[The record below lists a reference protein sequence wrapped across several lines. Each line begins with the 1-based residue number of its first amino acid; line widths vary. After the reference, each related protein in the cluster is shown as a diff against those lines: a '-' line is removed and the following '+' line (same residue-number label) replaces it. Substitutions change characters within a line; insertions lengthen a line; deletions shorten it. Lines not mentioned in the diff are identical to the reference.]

1 MKICFFSI
9 CAKNYIP
16 YARTLFQSLREHH
29 DDIDFRLIL
38 GDRIDG
44 AFDPEKEEF
53 PVVEAE
59 SIGMEYL
66 DELAFRYDVAEFNAA
81 IKPACFD
88 FLFRENRCDAA
99 VYIDPDIYF
108 LDRMKEVEALLCGGA
123 EAILTPHICSP
134 DGQDGQRLDDL
145 SILRY
150 GTYNLGFLAL
160 ADSSDGRRLLE
171 WWKRKTRFDCREDL
185 GNGLFMEQK
194 WMDLV
199 PSFVERT
206 DILRHPGY
214 NVAYW
219 NLMSRTVRKTP
230 DGWRANEAPLIF
242 VHFSGIRADKTDKDT
257 FSIHRKQFRADNMG
271 DMAEILR
278 RYRGALDGN
287 GLADFSRLSYAYDT
301 SRRGHAISP
310 IVRRLYREDV
320 EAVEGAQEDA
330 WDSAVRHC
338 ASPAP
343 EIVQD
348 GRSPISRLMYR
359 VWSDRS
365 DLRSAFDLSSA
376 DSREAFFEWYALR
389 GYRELGLDP
398 IFAEREATLVH
409 ARKREAGLEADL
421 AAARK
426 READLRAMLDA
437 PVRDREARLEEA
449 SDRQA
454 RLEEALAAAREREV
468 EQERRLADMASSR
481 SWKITLPLREA
492 RRWATRPGW
501 QARRYATKAVPYA
514 RRLYRRLPLS
524 RKTRRANR
532 VFLARH
538 APWVLRAG
546 GVSHVSASPPALPA
560 TAPSPSGIR
569 LSVAS
574 RPVVSVVIPVH
585 GHIDYTLR
593 CLASI
598 AAHSPSVPFETIMID
613 DCSPDNSVEVLRSI
627 EGVRLIANPENQGFI
642 RACNRAAKA
651 ARGDYLCFLNNDTVV
666 RAGWLDELV
675 GTFHELPG
683 TGLVGSKLLY
693 PDNTLQE
700 AGGIVW
706 RDGSAWAFGHGQDP
720 SLPEYNYARE
730 VDYCC
735 GASIMVP
742 TRLFEELGGFD
753 ELYCPA
759 YCEDS
764 DMALKIRD
772 RGRRVIYQPLSVVV
786 HYEGVTSGRDVDR
799 KDTVK
804 HYQIPNTEKLRERWK
819 DRLAHHRKVGEDVDG
834 AKDRAAKHRV
844 LVLDTCTPT
853 PDRDAGS
860 VTTLNTL
867 FLLREMGFQVTFI
880 PVGNYLFMPDYTVP
894 LQRAGIEMLYH
905 PYCISVERHLQK
917 AGGRYDL
924 VLLFRADSVEHL
936 DAVRKHCPQA
946 RTIFHPVDLQY
957 LRLSREADILEDGK
971 SGNAV
976 CEMKEIEM
984 TGVRATD
991 ATLVH
996 STVEADLLHREA
1008 PDARV
1013 RLSSLVLDVPGSDAA
1028 FEGRRD
1034 LVFMGNFHHV
1044 PNVDGVRYFA
1054 GDVMPGLRRRLPGV
1068 RIHIVGGAF
1077 PENEPPADVRN
1088 LASDDVIVAG
1098 YVEDLEPVL
1107 DRARVF
1113 VAPLRYGAGVKGKV
1127 GTAMSHGLP
1136 VVATSMAVEGME
1148 LTDGENVLVAD
1159 GADAF
1164 ADAVARLYNDGE
1176 LWTRLSRN
1184 GVEFARRSWGAD
1196 AMWATLAGVLND
1208 IGFSLGAERRDDR
1221 PLTLYAPRTGR
1232 YAKQDGGEGGS
1243 LQDTYAREP
1252 GAGQKMAPATAPRGV
1267 DGTSL
1272 HGEAVAFMAHL
1283 NRIKLRIDKNF
1294 PWYPHDTLANFVYLE
1309 KFFTRYPLERLVK
1322 DKHVADI
1329 GAADGD
1335 LSFFLQSLGY
1345 KCDIIDHATSNM
1357 NNLEGARKLLDWFEA
1372 HDRVRIFDIDLDSQ
1386 FGLPEEKY
1394 DLVFFLGIL
1403 YHLKNP
1409 FYVLEKL
1416 SSHCNYLV
1424 LSTRVAQYTPDGT
1437 KIEGNALAYLLNE
1450 FESNNDPTNFW
1461 IFTNPGLKRLFERTG
1476 WDIVYQDNV
1485 GDTTCS
1491 NPSDNDRDERS
1502 FVLLKNRNEL
1512 PTEHF
1517 ALPQAPASVAADL
1530 QKGDYRER
1538 LSQELRNFENVD
1550 HEELYDLPPIMV
1562 YWSNKYLLPR
1572 YEEFG
1577 FSTSIDLYIQ
1587 HLRSQCRDSGGRP
1600 CRFISLGS
1608 GNCGVE
1614 IDLAVGLLEA
1624 DIDAFRIDCLEINPA
1639 MLERG
1644 RESAKERGVEDKL
1657 SFVEADFNAW
1667 APDGKYDAVIA
1678 NQVLHHVMNLEGLF
1692 SAIGGALRDDGV
1704 FLTND
1709 MIGRNGHKRWP
1720 ETLDHVNRYW
1730 DRLPD
1735 SYKYDHTLQRTY
1747 DAYPDFDL
1755 SPGYLPGI
1763 DPNFEGVRSQ
1773 DVLPLLVD
1781 RFDFELFLAHGG
1793 ILDLFIDH
1801 SWGPNFDVDRPE
1813 DLAFVDEVTELQD
1826 RLLQSGEIKPTQ
1838 MVAVMRKRW
1847 PHPPKVWGR
1856 LTPKYSVRDPRWN
1869 VDYLKRIAQEFRMFE
1884 NVEEVHKLPPIF
1896 IYWND
1901 KYLLPRYKEFGFSTS
1916 TDLYVQHLRSQC
1928 RDSGG
1933 RPCRFVS
1940 LGSGNCDVEI
1950 GLAVELSRADIDA
1963 FRIDCLEINPAML
1976 ERGRTL
1982 AKERGV
1988 EDKLSFVEADF
1999 NAWTPDGEY
2008 DAVIANQV
2016 LHHVVNLEGLFS
2028 AIGGALRDDG
2038 VFLTNDMIGR
2048 NGHKRW
2054 PETLD
2059 HVNRYWDRLPDSYKY
2074 DHALQRTYD
2083 AYPDFDLSSG
2093 YLPGIEPSF
2102 EGVRSQDVL
2111 PLLVDRFD
2119 FELFLA
2125 HGGILDLFIDRSWGP
2140 NFDVDRPEDL
2150 AFVDEVAE
2158 LQDRLLQSGEIKPTQ
2173 MVAVMRKRWPHPP
2186 KVWGRL
2192 TPKYSVRDPDR
2203 EADYQ
2208 ERLAGELRM
2217 FENDEEVHNFPPIMN
2232 YWNDKYLLPRYKEFG
2247 FSTSTDLY
2255 VQHLRSQ
2262 CRDSGGRPCRFVS
2275 LGSGNCDV
2283 EIGLAVE
2290 LSRADIDAFR
2300 IDCLE
2305 INPAMLERGRTL
2317 AKKRGVE
2324 DKLSFV
2330 EADFNAWTPDGK
2342 YDAVIANYI
2351 LHHVVNLEG
2360 LFSAIGGAL
2369 RDDGVFLST
2378 DVIGRN
2384 GIRRWPET
2392 LAHVNRYWDRLP
2404 DSYKYD
2410 HVFQRT
2416 FHTYPD
2422 FDYSSSFLPGVT
2434 PSFECIRSQDIL
2446 PLLVDRFDFE
2456 LFLAHG
2462 GILDLF
2468 IDRCWGPN
2476 FSADRPEDV
2485 AFVDEVTEVQDRLLQ
2500 SGEIKPTQMVAVMRK
2515 TWPHPPRVWG
2525 NLTPEFSVR
2534 DPDRS
2539 D

>member
-1 MKICFFSI
+1 M
-9 CAKNYIP
+9 
-16 YARTLFQSLREHH
+16 
-29 DDIDFRLIL
+29 
-38 GDRIDG
+38 
-44 AFDPEKEEF
+44 
-53 PVVEAE
+53 
-59 SIGMEYL
+59 
-66 DELAFRYDVAEFNAA
+66 
-81 IKPACFD
+81 
-88 FLFRENRCDAA
+88 
-99 VYIDPDIYF
+99 
-108 LDRMKEVEALLCGGA
+108 
-123 EAILTPHICSP
+123 
-134 DGQDGQRLDDL
+134 
-145 SILRY
+145 
-150 GTYNLGFLAL
+150 
-160 ADSSDGRRLLE
+160 
-171 WWKRKTRFDCREDL
+171 
-185 GNGLFMEQK
+185 
-194 WMDLV
+194 
-199 PSFVERT
+199 
-206 DILRHPGY
+206 
-214 NVAYW
+214 
-219 NLMSRTVRKTP
+219 
-230 DGWRANEAPLIF
+230 
-242 VHFSGIRADKTDKDT
+242 
-257 FSIHRKQFRADNMG
+257 
-271 DMAEILR
+271 
-278 RYRGALDGN
+278 
-287 GLADFSRLSYAYDT
+287 
-301 SRRGHAISP
+301 
-310 IVRRLYREDV
+310 
-320 EAVEGAQEDA
+320 
-330 WDSAVRHC
+330 
-338 ASPAP
+338 
-343 EIVQD
+343 
-348 GRSPISRLMYR
+348 
-359 VWSDRS
+359 
-365 DLRSAFDLSSA
+365 
-376 DSREAFFEWYALR
+376 
-389 GYRELGLDP
+389 
-398 IFAEREATLVH
+398 
-409 ARKREAGLEADL
+409 
-421 AAARK
+421 
-426 READLRAMLDA
+426 
-437 PVRDREARLEEA
+437 
-449 SDRQA
+449 
-454 RLEEALAAAREREV
+454 
-468 EQERRLADMASSR
+468 
-481 SWKITLPLREA
+481 
-492 RRWATRPGW
+492 
-501 QARRYATKAVPYA
+501 
-514 RRLYRRLPLS
+514 
-524 RKTRRANR
+524 
-532 VFLARH
+532 
-538 APWVLRAG
+538 LRAG

-560 TAPSPSGIR
+560 AAPSPSGIR

-598 AAHSPSVPFETIMID
+598 AAHSPSVPFETIVID

-834 AKDRAAKHRV
+834 TKDRAAKHRV

-957 LRLSREADILEDGK
+957 LRLSREADLLEDGK

-1394 DLVFFLGIL
+1394 DLVFFLGVL

-1485 GDTTCS
+1485 GDTTRS

-1517 ALPQAPASVAADL
+1517 GFPRSQASVAADL
-1530 QKGDYRER
+1530 QEGDYRER
-1538 LSQELRNFENVD
+1538 L
-1550 HEELYDLPPIMV
+1550 
-1562 YWSNKYLLPR
+1562 
-1572 YEEFG
+1572 
-1577 FSTSIDLYIQ
+1577 
-1587 HLRSQCRDSGGRP
+1587 
-1600 CRFISLGS
+1600 
-1608 GNCGVE
+1608 
-1614 IDLAVGLLEA
+1614 
-1624 DIDAFRIDCLEINPA
+1624 
-1639 MLERG
+1639 
-1644 RESAKERGVEDKL
+1644 
-1657 SFVEADFNAW
+1657 
-1667 APDGKYDAVIA
+1667 
-1678 NQVLHHVMNLEGLF
+1678 
-1692 SAIGGALRDDGV
+1692 
-1704 FLTND
+1704 
-1709 MIGRNGHKRWP
+1709 
-1720 ETLDHVNRYW
+1720 
-1730 DRLPD
+1730 
-1735 SYKYDHTLQRTY
+1735 
-1747 DAYPDFDL
+1747 
-1755 SPGYLPGI
+1755 
-1763 DPNFEGVRSQ
+1763 
-1773 DVLPLLVD
+1773 
-1781 RFDFELFLAHGG
+1781 
-1793 ILDLFIDH
+1793 
-1801 SWGPNFDVDRPE
+1801 
-1813 DLAFVDEVTELQD
+1813 
-1826 RLLQSGEIKPTQ
+1826 
-1838 MVAVMRKRW
+1838 
-1847 PHPPKVWGR
+1847 
-1856 LTPKYSVRDPRWN
+1856 
-1869 VDYLKRIAQEFRMFE
+1869 AQEFRMFE

-1896 IYWND
+1896 TYWND

-2008 DAVIANQV
+2008 DAVIVNQV

-2054 PETLD
+2054 PETLA

-2262 CRDSGGRPCRFVS
+2262 CHDSGGRPCRFVS

-2305 INPAMLERGRTL
+2305 INPAMLERSRTL

-2515 TWPHPPRVWG
+2515 QWPHPPRVWG

>member
-59 SIGMEYL
+59 SIGMEYF
-66 DELAFRYDVAEFNAA
+66 DELAFRYDIAEFNAA

-88 FLFRENRCDAA
+88 FLFRENQCDAA

-108 LDRMKEVEALLCGGA
+108 LDRMKEVEALLDDGA
-123 EAILTPHICSP
+123 EVILTPHICSP
-134 DGQDGQRLDDL
+134 IGPGEM
-145 SILRY
+145 SIIQH
-150 GTYNLGFLAL
+150 GIYNLGFLAL
-160 ADSSDGRRLLE
+160 ANSPNVHRLIE
-171 WWKRKTRFDCREDL
+171 WWKRKTRFDCRKDL
-185 GNGLFMEQK
+185 DKSLYMEQK
-194 WMDLV
+194 WSDFF
-199 PSFVERT
+199 PSFVERAE
-206 DILRHPGY
+206 ILRHPGY

-219 NLMSRTVRKTP
+219 NLMNRTVRKTP
-230 DGWRANEAPLIF
+230 DGWRANEALLIF
-242 VHFSGIRADKTDKDT
+242 VHFSGIRANISDEDSFTV
-257 FSIHRKQFRADNMG
+257 RVEGFRADNMG

-338 ASPAP
+338 TSPAP

-376 DSREAFFEWYALR
+376 DSRGAFFEWYALR

-398 IFAEREATLVH
+398 VFAEREATLVH

-437 PVRDREARLEEA
+437 SV

-454 RLEEALAAAREREV
+454 RLKEALAAAREREV

-501 QARRYATKAVPYA
+501 SARRYATKAVPYA

-524 RKTRRANR
+524 RKTRLANR

-546 GVSHVSASPPALPA
+546 GVSHVSASPPVLPA
-560 TAPSPSGIR
+560 AAPSPSGIR
-569 LSVAS
+569 LSVAPW
-574 RPVVSVVIPVH
+574 PVVSVVIPVH
-585 GHIDYTLR
+585 GHIDYTLG

-598 AAHSPSVPFETIMID
+598 AAHSPSVPFETIVID

-627 EGVRLIANPENQGFI
+627 EGVRLIANPENLGFI
-642 RACNRAAKA
+642 RACNRAAKE

-666 RAGWLDELV
+666 QAGWLDELV
-675 GTFHELPG
+675 GTFRELPG

-700 AGGIVW
+700 AGSIIW
-706 RDGSAWAFGHGQDP
+706 RDGSAWAYGRGQDP

-730 VDYCC
+730 VDYCSA
-735 GASIMVP
+735 ASLMVP

-753 ELYCPA
+753 ELYCPGF
-759 YCEDS
+759 CEEP
-764 DMALKIRD
+764 DMAFKLRD
-772 RGRRVIYQPLSVVV
+772 RGYRVIYQPLSVAV
-786 HYEGVTSGRDVDR
+786 HYEGVTGGRDIHR
-799 KDTVK
+799 KDSAK
-804 HYQIPNTEKLRERWK
+804 HSQIENTEKLYNRWK
-819 DRLAHHRKVGEDVDG
+819 SRLISHQKPSRDVDG
-834 AKDRAAKHRV
+834 AKDRMAKHRV

-860 VTTLNTL
+860 VTVLNTL

-894 LQRAGIEMLYH
+894 LQRAGVEVLYY
-905 PYCISVERHLQK
+905 PYCTSVEQHLQK
-917 AGGRYDL
+917 VGGRYDL
-924 VLLFRADSVEHL
+924 VLLFRTDSVEHL
-936 DAVRKHCPQA
+936 DTVRKHCPQA
-946 RTIFHPVDLQY
+946 RTIFHPVDLHY

-971 SGNAV
+971 NGNAISK
-976 CEMKEIEM
+976 MKEIEM

-996 STVEADLLHREA
+996 STVEADLLNREA

-1028 FEGRRD
+1028 FEGRRG
-1034 LVFMGNFHHV
+1034 LVFMGNFLHM

-1054 GDVMPGLRRRLPGV
+1054 GDIMPGVRRRLPGV
-1068 RIHIVGGAF
+1068 RIHIVGGTMT
-1077 PENEPPADVRN
+1077 ENEPPAEVRN

-1098 YVEDLEPVL
+1098 YVEDLKPVL

-1136 VVATSMAVEGME
+1136 VVATPEAVEGME

-1208 IGFSLGAERRDDR
+1208 IGFSLGAKRRDDR

-1252 GAGQKMAPATAPRGV
+1252 GAGQKMEPAAAPQESL
-1267 DGTSL
+1267 DGPSL
-1272 HGEAVAFMAHL
+1272 RGEAVAFMAHL
-1283 NRIKLRIDKNF
+1283 SQVRSQIDKNF
-1294 PWYPHDTLANFVYLE
+1294 PWYPHNTLANFVHLE
-1309 KFFTRYPLERLVK
+1309 KCFTRYPLEHLVK
-1322 DKHVADI
+1322 DKHIADI

-1345 KCDIIDHATSNM
+1345 KCDIIDHAATNG
-1357 NNLEGARKLLDWFEA
+1357 NKLEGARKLLDWFKTY
-1372 HDRVRIFDIDLDSQ
+1372 DRVRIFDIDLDSQ
-1386 FGLPEEKY
+1386 FSLPRGKY
-1394 DLVFFLGIL
+1394 DVVFILGIL

-1424 LSTRVAQYTPDGT
+1424 LSTRVAQYNPDGT
-1437 KIEGNALAYLLNE
+1437 RIEGNALAYLLDE
-1450 FESNNDPTNFW
+1450 FESNNDASNFW
-1461 IFTNPGLKRLFERTG
+1461 IFTNSGLKRLFDRTG
-1476 WDIVYQDNV
+1476 WDIVHQDNV
-1485 GDTTCS
+1485 GDTTHS
-1491 NPSDNDRDERS
+1491 NPSDSDKDERS

-1512 PTEHF
+1512 PTEYSPVS
-1517 ALPQAPASVAADL
+1517 AAADRHEVSY
-1530 QKGDYRER
+1530 QER
-1538 LSQELRNFENVD
+1538 LSEELLVFENN
-1550 HEELYDLPPIMV
+1550 EGLYTHPPIFP

-1572 YEEFG
+1572 YKEFG
-1577 FSTSIDLYIQ
+1577 FSNSNELYVQ
-1587 HLRSQCRDSGGRP
+1587 HLKRQCIESGGRP
-1600 CRFISLGS
+1600 CRFVSLGS
-1608 GNCGVE
+1608 GNCDVE
-1614 IDLAVGLLEA
+1614 IGLAVELLEA
-1624 DIDAFRIDCLEINPA
+1624 GIDAFRIDCLEINPA

-1644 RESAKERGVEDKL
+1644 RKLAKERGVEDKL
-1657 SFVEADFNAW
+1657 SFVEADFNTW
-1667 APDGKYDAVIA
+1667 EPDGEHDAVIA
-1678 NQVLHHVMNLEGLF
+1678 NYILHHVTNLEGLF
-1692 SAIGGALRDDGV
+1692 SAIGETLRDDGV
-1704 FLTND
+1704 FLTAD

-1720 ETLDHVNRYW
+1720 ETLAYVNRYW
-1730 DRLPD
+1730 ERLPD
-1735 SYKYDHTLQRTY
+1735 SHKYDNVLHHTFQV
-1747 DAYPDFDL
+1747 YPDFDF
-1755 SPGYLPGI
+1755 SSGYWPGFEAS
-1763 DPNFEGVRSQ
+1763 FEGIRAQ
-1773 DVLPLLVD
+1773 DILPLLVD

-1793 ILDLFIDH
+1793 ILDLFIDRA
-1801 SWGPNFDVDRPE
+1801 WGPNFNVERPE

-1826 RLLQSGEIKPTQ
+1826 RLLQSGEIAPTQ
-1838 MVAVMRKRW
+1838 MIAVMRKQW
-1847 PHPPKVWGR
+1847 PHPPRVWGN
-1856 LTPKYSVRDPRWN
+1856 LTPEFSVRDPDRETHDPDREVDSQKVRDTDRE
-1869 VDYLKRIAQEFRMFE
+1869 VDYQERLKGELRFFE
-1884 NVEEVHKLPPIF
+1884 NNEDVHDVPSIMVH
-1896 IYWND
+1896 WNN
-1901 KYLLPRYKEFGFSTS
+1901 KYLAPRYKEFGFSTS

-1928 RDSGG
+1928 RDSGD

-1976 ERGRTL
+1976 ERSRTL
-1982 AKERGV
+1982 AKE
-1988 EDKLSFVEADF
+1988 
-1999 NAWTPDGEY
+1999 
-2008 DAVIANQV
+2008 
-2016 LHHVVNLEGLFS
+2016 
-2028 AIGGALRDDG
+2028 
-2038 VFLTNDMIGR
+2038 
-2048 NGHKRW
+2048 
-2054 PETLD
+2054 
-2059 HVNRYWDRLPDSYKY
+2059 
-2074 DHALQRTYD
+2074 
-2083 AYPDFDLSSG
+2083 
-2093 YLPGIEPSF
+2093 
-2102 EGVRSQDVL
+2102 
-2111 PLLVDRFD
+2111 
-2119 FELFLA
+2119 
-2125 HGGILDLFIDRSWGP
+2125 
-2140 NFDVDRPEDL
+2140 
-2150 AFVDEVAE
+2150 
-2158 LQDRLLQSGEIKPTQ
+2158 
-2173 MVAVMRKRWPHPP
+2173 
-2186 KVWGRL
+2186 
-2192 TPKYSVRDPDR
+2192 
-2203 EADYQ
+2203 
-2208 ERLAGELRM
+2208 
-2217 FENDEEVHNFPPIMN
+2217 
-2232 YWNDKYLLPRYKEFG
+2232 
-2247 FSTSTDLY
+2247 
-2255 VQHLRSQ
+2255 
-2262 CRDSGGRPCRFVS
+2262 
-2275 LGSGNCDV
+2275 
-2283 EIGLAVE
+2283 
-2290 LSRADIDAFR
+2290 
-2300 IDCLE
+2300 
-2305 INPAMLERGRTL
+2305 
-2317 AKKRGVE
+2317 RGVE

-2476 FSADRPEDV
+2476 FSEDRPEDL
-2485 AFVDEVTEVQDRLLQ
+2485 AFVDEVTELQDRLLQ

-2515 TWPHPPRVWG
+2515 QWPHPPRVWG